1 MQTTNAYKYDNQE
14 QLFTYS
20 EWKQIEQ
27 RNKEFRKAE
36 KMERMKVK
44 LFGVVALG
52 LSALEFILGYAGMI
66 DEGGLFI
73 IMIPLGAY
81 LLLVKE

>member
-1 MQTTNAYKYDNQE
+1 MNTVYKYDNQE

-44 LFGVVALG
+44 LFGGVALG

-81 LLLVKE
+81 LLLAKE

>member
-1 MQTTNAYKYDNQE
+1 MNTVYKYNNQE

-27 RNKEFRKAE
+27 RNKATRKAE

-44 LFGVVALG
+44 LFGVIALC
-52 LSALEFILGYAGMI
+52 LSALEFILGYAGLI

-81 LLLVKE
+81 LLFAKE

>member
-1 MQTTNAYKYDNQE
+1 MQTTNAYQYNQE

-27 RNKEFRKAE
+27 RNKESRKAE
-36 KMERMKVK
+36 KMERMKIK

-52 LSALEFILGYAGMI
+52 LSALEFILGYVGLI

-73 IMIPLGAY
+73 IMIPFGTY
-81 LLLVKE
+81 LLFAKE

>member
-1 MQTTNAYKYDNQE
+1 MNTVYKYNNQE

-27 RNKEFRKAE
+27 KNKETRKAE
-36 KMERMKVK
+36 KLERMKIR
-44 LFGVVALG
+44 LFGVTALG
-52 LSALEFILGYAGMI
+52 LSALEFILGYAGLI

-73 IMIPLGAY
+73 IMIPLGTY
-81 LLLVKE
+81 LLFAKE

>member
-1 MQTTNAYKYDNQE
+1 MNTVYKYNNQE

-27 RNKEFRKAE
+27 RNKATRKAE
-36 KMERMKVK
+36 KMERIKVK
-44 LFGVVALG
+44 LFGVTALV
-52 LSALEFILGYAGMI
+52 LSALEFILGYAGLI

-73 IMIPLGAY
+73 IMIPLGTY
-81 LLLVKE
+81 LLFAKE

>member
-1 MQTTNAYKYDNQE
+1 MQTTNAAYQYNQE
-14 QLFTYS
+14 PVFTYE

-27 RNKEFRKAE
+27 KNKESRKAE
-36 KMERMKVK
+36 KIERMKVK
-44 LFGVVALG
+44 LFGVIALC
-52 LSALEFILGYAGMI
+52 LSALEFILGYAGLI

-81 LLLVKE
+81 LLFAKE

>member
-1 MQTTNAYKYDNQE
+1 MNTVYKYNNQE
-14 QLFTYS
+14 QLFTYT

-27 RNKEFRKAE
+27 KNKATRKTE

-44 LFGVVALG
+44 LFGVIALC
-52 LSALEFILGYAGMI
+52 LSALEFILGYAGLI

-73 IMIPLGAY
+73 IMIPLGTY
-81 LLLVKE
+81 LLFAKE

>member
-1 MQTTNAYKYDNQE
+1 MNTVYKYNNKE
-14 QLFTYS
+14 SLFTYS

-27 RNKEFRKAE
+27 KNKESRKAE

-52 LSALEFILGYAGMI
+52 LSALEFILGYAGLI

-81 LLLVKE
+81 LLFAKE

>member
-1 MQTTNAYKYDNQE
+1 MNTVYKYNNQE

-27 RNKEFRKAE
+27 RNKATRKAE

-44 LFGVVALG
+44 LFGVIALC

-81 LLLVKE
+81 LLFAKE

>member
-1 MQTTNAYKYDNQE
+1 MNTVYKYNNQE

-27 RNKEFRKAE
+27 RNKATRKAE

-44 LFGVVALG
+44 LFGVTALV
-52 LSALEFILGYAGMI
+52 LSALEFILGYAGLI

-73 IMIPLGAY
+73 IMIPLGTY
-81 LLLVKE
+81 LLFAKE

>member
-1 MQTTNAYKYDNQE
+1 MNTVYKYNNQE
-14 QLFTYS
+14 QLFTYA

-27 RNKEFRKAE
+27 RNKTTRKAE
-36 KMERMKVK
+36 KMERMKVR

-52 LSALEFILGYAGMI
+52 LSALEFILGYAGLI

-81 LLLVKE
+81 LLFAKE